1 MDSNHGAIEIEKL
14 IKELLGE
21 DSDGPEITIE
31 IFGVSES
38 VVGNLRQDFDQ
49 DDEDIAF
56 ANSFGGLDLATIF
69 TKLKGISKFIDFAR
83 KHLANNPKTVVKIDK
98 KSFELSGFDSDSVL
112 KLLGSSEFKDALN
125 TVQKNGKG

>member
-31 IFGVSES
+31 IFGMSES
-38 VVGNLRQDFDQ
+38 VVGDLRQDFDQ

>member
-1 MDSNHGAIEIEKL
+1 MDTNPGSVDIEKL
-14 IKELLGE
+14 INELLGE
-21 DSDGPEITIE
+21 ESEGPEITIE
-31 IFGVSES
+31 VFGVSES
-38 VVGNLRQDFDQ
+38 LAGDLRQDFDQ
-49 DDEDIAF
+49 DDEDVAF

-83 KHLANNPKTVVKIDK
+83 KHLANNPKTVVKIEK

-112 KLLGSSEFKDALN
+112 KLLGSSEFKDALQ